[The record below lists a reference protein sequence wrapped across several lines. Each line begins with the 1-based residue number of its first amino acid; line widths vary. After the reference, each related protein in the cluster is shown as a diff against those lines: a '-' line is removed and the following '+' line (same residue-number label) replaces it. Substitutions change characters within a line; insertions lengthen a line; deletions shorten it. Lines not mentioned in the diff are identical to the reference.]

1 MEAPR
6 LEIPADVTPK
16 SFYEELLPRFFQENR
31 ARAQSAAPQASQIN
45 AAIRAVVEGEGGGTW
60 TLRLSGGDFAVTPNG
75 EGDAVVTFVQTRE
88 DWQVTINR
96 GLGALLTKIG
106 SWGSAPP
113 APPTPGKP
121 SMNLTPAKIE
131 RIKAMKVVMKIEI
144 TGFEGRSLRLAM
156 LTGASQDGVAPAANI
171 TMTAADFNDMVAGKL
186 PIQQAMMGGKVKLTG
201 AGAPFA
207 MQLGLVLMAP

>member
-201 AGAPFA
+201 PGGPFA

>member
-60 TLRLSGGDFAVTPNG
+60 TLRLSGGDFAVTANG

-201 AGAPFA
+201 PGGPFA